1 MILADNNQAP
11 AHNQALSASASNTL
25 LDQLTTKLI
34 ADKKLTER
42 ELQQAQNLLQE
53 TNQTLCKLLLKL
65 GFVSESDIA
74 KLWSELLSVDLI
86 EEFADD
92 FTPNAADNLS
102 LKFFRHAGVLPTQ
115 TLDDSITYAVC
126 DPSIPNLT
134 KGLELA
140 TNKNVEIKIA
150 TYSSIEQ
157 ALDKFDNS
165 ASTSNQ
171 EDEQFS
177 IDEDSNLTDDIERL
191 RHLASETPIVR
202 IVNRILQYAVDIGAS
217 DIHIEPFKDDLI
229 VRYRVDGI
237 LQETEPPPVQ
247 SCAAVI
253 SRIKIMAKLDIA
265 ERRLPQDGR
274 VQLRIQ
280 GKEIDLRVSTAPT
293 LYGESVVMRVLD
305 KSTLNFDFNA
315 LGFDSDLGNKPQD
328 LLENPHG
335 ILLVTGP
342 TGSGKTTTLYAAL
355 SMLNSPGKKIIT
367 VEDPIEYQL
376 TRINQIQV
384 KPQID
389 LTFANALRS
398 IVRQDPDVIMIGEM
412 RDLETA
418 KIAVQ
423 SALTG
428 HLVLSTL
435 HTNDATSAIT
445 RLVDMGIDPYLVTS
459 SVIGIV
465 AQRLVRI
472 LCNEC
477 KQEYQPSAVVADSL
491 LLKEPFDG
499 SLYKAIGCKQCNHT
513 GYHGRTVIY
522 EMLTFNDE
530 IRSNVMQQTDASSLH
545 QIALHHGL
553 VPIHSNGMEK
563 VRLGITS
570 MEEITRV
577 TQEHS

>member
-1 MILADNNQAP
+1 MTSESPVIACSEGIDTPISLP
-11 AHNQALSASASNTL
+11 LI
-25 LDQLTTKLI
+25 DQLTDKLI
-34 ADKKLTER
+34 ANKKLSER
-42 ELQQAQNLLQE
+42 ELVQARNLLQE
-53 TNQTLCKLLLKL
+53 TNQSLCQLLLKL
-65 GFVSESDIA
+65 GFVSETDLA
-74 KLWSELLSVDLI
+74 KLWAEILSVEFI
-86 EEFADD
+86 EEFPDD
-92 FTPNAADNLS
+92 FAIDTPENLS
-102 LKFFRHAGVLPTQ
+102 LKFFHHAGVLPVH
-115 TLDDSITYAVC
+115 SGEEFIRYAVC
-126 DPSIPNLT
+126 DPSLPNLV
-134 KGLELA
+134 KSLELA
-140 TNKNVEIKIA
+140 TCKKAELQIMTFSVIQ
-150 TYSSIEQ
+150 Q
-157 ALDKFDNS
+157 ALEAFNS
-165 ASTSNQ
+165 ATKSGTDQ
-171 EDEQFS
+171 AIDDQFS

-202 IVNRILQYAVDIGAS
+202 IVNRILQFAVDIGAS

-229 VRYRVDGI
+229 VRYRVDGV

-315 LGFDSDLGNKPQD
+315 LGFNSDNGNKPQD
-328 LLENPHG
+328 LLQHPHG

-355 SMLNSPGKKIIT
+355 NMLNSPGKKIIT

-398 IVRQDPDVIMIGEM
+398 IVRQDPDIIMIGEM

-435 HTNDATSAIT
+435 HTNDATSAVT

-465 AQRLVRI
+465 AQRLVRM
-472 LCNEC
+472 LCNSC
-477 KQEYQPSAVVADSL
+477 KQAYQPASNIVESL
-491 LLKEPFDG
+491 FPGRPPENLA
-499 SLYKAIGCKQCNHT
+499 LYKPAGCKECNHT
-513 GYHGRTVIY
+513 GYRGRTVIY

-530 IRSNVMQQTDASSLH
+530 IRTNIMQQTDSSSLPPNSS
-545 QIALHHGL
+545 AKWLDTNL
-553 VPIHSNGMEK
+553 
-563 VRLGITS
+563 
-570 MEEITRV
+570 
-577 TQEHS
+577 